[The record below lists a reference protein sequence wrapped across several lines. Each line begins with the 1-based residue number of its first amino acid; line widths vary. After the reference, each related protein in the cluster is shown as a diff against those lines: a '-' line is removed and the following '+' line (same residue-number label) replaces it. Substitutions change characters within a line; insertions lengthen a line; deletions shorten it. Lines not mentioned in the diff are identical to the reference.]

1 MKRILLVVSLCA
13 LISQLH
19 ATPAA
24 AAEAQHAR
32 GGLGFHDLSAPIGM
46 RYWMSGEK
54 VGIDLGLGFN
64 SEASN
69 IDANEKVMGYAFD
82 FGVPLVM
89 HSWDNAHLLFRPG
102 LLYQSQEVGFDA
114 DPGAGFTFDTES
126 QTTMTVL
133 AELEAEIFLRDNF
146 SVSAS
151 HGIAFRSF
159 DPGFGADSETS
170 FGTFGNNFTN
180 VGFHVYFFGG
190 ER

>member
-24 AAEAQHAR
+24 ADEAHHAR
-32 GGLGFHDLSAPIGM
+32 GSLGFHDVSAPIGI
-46 RYWMSGEK
+46 RYWTSGEK
-54 VGIDLGLGFN
+54 LGFDLGIGFN
-64 SEASN
+64 SETSDF
-69 IDANEKVMGYAFD
+69 DANEKVMGYAFD
-82 FGVPLVM
+82 LGVPLVM

-102 LLYQSQEVGFDA
+102 LLYQSQAVGFDS
-114 DPGAGFTFDTES
+114 DPGAGYTFDTEN
-126 QTTMTVL
+126 QTTFTVM

-159 DPGFGADSETS
+159 DPGFGADSQTS

-180 VGFHVYFFGG
+180 IGFHVYCFGG